1 MQLDDRVKELIA
13 IGASVTANCLGCV
26 EFHVA
31 KARQLG
37 VEEPEITEAIRVGKL
52 VRRGA
57 ANKFDKF
64 AHDLSKEAPSPAD
77 TSAQSCSCESPG

>member
-1 MQLDDRVKELIA
+1 MPLEERMKELIA
-13 IGASVTANCLGCV
+13 VGASVTANCLGCV

-31 KARQLG
+31 KAREHG
-37 VEEPEITEAIRVGKL
+37 AGEAEIKEAIRIGKL

-64 AHDLSKEAPSPAD
+64 AHGLGKGDVPASPSCD
-77 TSAQSCSCESPG
+77 GDCT